1 MADSILQLEELS
13 IGYKSLI
20 CKGISA
26 AVGKGELV
34 GLAGKNGSGK
44 STLIKSVLGLLTPHG
59 GKIHFEGKDIGTWSH
74 RERAR
79 HMAVVFSRLEQPPPI
94 PVSDLLSLGRLP
106 YKGWNTSLER
116 EEKKKIIRAL
126 ESVGIRQLKD
136 RMANELS
143 DGQLQMVMIARAL
156 VQDTPLVVM
165 DEPTSHLDF
174 ENQFRIFEL
183 IYKLSRETQKTF
195 LIASHQVELLLQN
208 SSQLWWIEEGEFTA
222 GYPEQVAYE
231 NKIFDKLS
239 QERIRFNYLTGRFEF
254 QHQKSREVSFKGDG
268 NELSYW
274 VIAAL
279 DRNGFG
285 LNEDSDIKIEV
296 KEKEIR
302 MNNVS
307 FDSIESLLKKLLQ

>member
-1 MADSILQLEELS
+1 MTESILEIDRLS
-13 IGYKSLI
+13 IGYKSVV
-20 CKGISA
+20 CSEISA
-26 AVGKGELV
+26 TLQKGELV

-44 STLIKSVLGLLTPHG
+44 STLIKSLLGLLPLHG
-59 GKIHFEGKDIGTWSH
+59 GKIYFKGNSTAIWNH
-74 RERAR
+74 RDRAR
-79 HMAVVFSRLEQPPPI
+79 NMAVVFSRLEQPPPI
-94 PVSDLLSLGRLP
+94 SVADLLSLGRLP

-116 EEKKKIIRAL
+116 EEKKKIVLAL
-126 ESVGIRQLKD
+126 ERVGVRHLKD

-143 DGQLQMVMIARAL
+143 DGQFQMVMIARAL

-208 SSQLWWIEEGEFTA
+208 SSQLWWIEEGRFSA

-231 NKIFDKLS
+231 NRIFDKLS

-254 QHQKSREVSFKGDG
+254 QHRKHREVSFKGDG

-285 LNEDSDIKIEV
+285 LNEESGTKIEV
-296 KEKEIR
+296 KGHEIR
-302 MNNVS
+302 MNNVN
-307 FDSIESLLKKLLQ
+307 FDSIESLLKKLMS